1 MQSQCWCRLHS
12 ARMKPPS
19 AGSPASA
26 DDTPSSP
33 TIFAALEDQLGL
45 KLVPAKAPVDVLVVD
60 HIERPSEN

>member
-1 MQSQCWCRLHS
+1 MGHLDLR
-12 ARMKPPS
+12 PPT

-26 DDTPSSP
+26 DDTLSSP
-33 TIFAALEDQLGL
+33 TIFIALEGQLGL